1 MKYEFISV
9 DLQND
14 FASEGGR
21 HYRSR
26 PSVHFLTGDVFT
38 YLKERSIKISE
49 ITSDYRAPRPG
60 YSGKGCEP
68 GTWGYESIVPREIVK
83 SVWIKSQNSPLWSR
97 DNIGIPDK
105 EPGWPKQD
113 VAGFSAWLE
122 NNIGRPED
130 TTPVVFGLTVDCCVL
145 SLLQELRWR
154 GYSPLILEEGVD
166 HYDGTAESK
175 DMVLKSTAR
184 NWGKEISWK
193 ELKEKL
199 SENQN
204 QTRQA

>member
-21 HYRSR
+21 HYRPR
-26 PSVHFLTGDVFT
+26 PSVHFLAEIAFP
-38 YLKERSIKISE
+38 YLKEHVMKINE
-49 ITSDYRAPRPG
+49 IISDYRAPRPG

-97 DNIGIPDK
+97 DNIGLLDK

-113 VAGFSAWLE
+113 VAGFSTWLTE
-122 NNIGRPED
+122 NVGDPED
-130 TTPVVFGLTVDCCVL
+130 IVPVVCGLTIDCCVL

-154 GYSPLILEEGVD
+154 GYSPLVLKEGVD
-166 HYDGTAESK
+166 HYDGTIESK
-175 DMVLKSTAR
+175 EMALKSTVH
-184 NWGKEISWK
+184 NWGKEITW
-193 ELKEKL
+193 EDLKKKL
-199 SENQN
+199 SEK
-204 QTRQA
+204 